1 MSDRDLLQRCWEQLS
16 ILFADDVPLL
26 VDLRARLAQ
35 SEPEPELKWISTGV
49 THIYSTGASVAQPEV
64 PQRTG
69 GCLLTGVCAAEGH
82 RIQKAQREWQGLTT
96 AETKA
101 LWNSTKKPSE
111 FAALLQAKLREKNER
126 DA

>member
-1 MSDRDLLQRCWEQLS
+1 MTITLTSEEAQQVLEALEEAKIDIFDWGQYASHHHREKYNLYGDTVKNDDLIET
-16 ILFADDVPLL
+16 
-26 VDLRARLAQ
+26 LRARLAQ
-35 SEPEPELKWISTGV
+35 PE
-49 THIYSTGASVAQPEV
+49 
-64 PQRTG
+64 QRTG
-69 GCLLTGVCAAEGH
+69 DCLLAGVCAAEGH

>member
-1 MSDRDLLQRCWEQLS
+1 MSDRDLLQRCCEQLS

-35 SEPEPELKWISTGV
+35 P
-49 THIYSTGASVAQPEV
+49 
-64 PQRTG
+64 G
-69 GCLLTGVCAAEGH
+69 G
-82 RIQKAQREWQGLTT
+82 EWQGLTT

-101 LWNSTKKPSE
+101 LWNATKKPSE

>member
-1 MSDRDLLQRCWEQLS
+1 MSDRDLLQRCWEQLR

-35 SEPEPELKWISTGV
+35 PLPD
-49 THIYSTGASVAQPEV
+49 YSKAGFGQP
-64 PQRTG
+64 
-69 GCLLTGVCAAEGH
+69 
-82 RIQKAQREWQGLTT
+82 QREWQGLTT

-101 LWNSTKKPSE
+101 LWNATKKPSE